1 MNTTEPMQLRL
12 EETVGA
18 FVRAREL
25 FPQAG
30 RVIVAVSGGA
40 DSMAL
45 LAFALR
51 RAGDWGCTVE
61 AAHVNHGLRG
71 AAADADE
78 AFVAAFCAEHDI
90 LLHRHS
96 PAAAGIPVPD
106 HPGEDWARRLRYD
119 WFEQLAAARGAVI
132 ATAHT
137 RTDQAETLLLRLARG
152 SGLRGAA
159 GIPVKRGC
167 FARPLLC
174 VERADTE
181 SYCCALGVPWVQD
194 ATNDGDDYARNRV
207 RHIAVPALETVNPAA
222 VRALSD
228 FCERMAAL
236 DGYFA
241 QKADTLLLQAAVPQG
256 WRLEPLCAADTPVRQ
271 AALLTILRRV
281 CDPSARRLELAE
293 ELLASGSGAVQLSPH
308 ARLRAGSGRIW
319 LEYPADAERLAAN
332 LCMPLE
338 PGEWALGDDF
348 CVKIEILDAKFVPL
362 GPDVYKKDLNSLAD
376 YAKIASSARLRTRQP
391 GDRFAPRG
399 RGVTKT
405 LHRYFI
411 EEKIPA
417 PRRAL
422 WPLAADGSRVLW
434 LWGAGF
440 AEGTQPGPDTRQI
453 IRITPIPRVEDV
465 L

>member
-1 MNTTEPMQLRL
+1 MNTTESAQPRL
-12 EETVGA
+12 EKEVGA
-18 FVRAREL
+18 FVRARGL

-78 AFVAAFCAEHDI
+78 AFVADFCARHGI
-90 LLHRHS
+90 RLHRHS
-96 PAAAGIPVPD
+96 PAAAGVPVPE

-119 WFEQLAAARGAVI
+119 WFERLAAARGAVI

-167 FARPLLC
+167 FVRPLLC

-181 SYCCALGVPWVQD
+181 AYCRALGVPWVQD
-194 ATNDGDDYARNRV
+194 ATNEADDYARNRV
-207 RHIAVPALETVNPAA
+207 RHRAIPALETVNPAA

-236 DGYFA
+236 DGYFT
-241 QKADTLLLQAAVPQG
+241 QKADTLLVRAAAPEG
-256 WRLEPLCAADTPVRQ
+256 WRLEELAAADEPVRQ
-271 AALLTILRRV
+271 AALLAILRRV
-281 CDPSARRLELAE
+281 CDPSARRLELAQR
-293 ELLASGSGAVQLSPH
+293 LLAAGQGAVQLSPQS
-308 ARLRAGSGRIW
+308 RLRAKNGRLW
-319 LEYPADAERLAAN
+319 LEHVGRKTTPAAAP
-332 LCMPLE
+332 CMPVA
-338 PGEWALGDDF
+338 PGEWALGGDF
-348 CVKIEILDAKFVPL
+348 CVKIQILDAKFAAFD
-362 GPDVYKKDLNSLAD
+362 PDVYKKDLNSLAD
-376 YAKIASSARLRTRQP
+376 YAKIASARLRTRQP

-417 PRRAL
+417 DQRPY
-422 WPLAADGSRVLW
+422 WPIVADGNRVLW

-440 AEGTQPGPDTRQI
+440 AEGTQPGADTDRI
-453 IRITPIPRVEDV
+453 IRITPILQLEERR
-465 L
+465 

>member
-12 EETVGA
+12 EEEVGT
-18 FVRAREL
+18 FIRARGL

-71 AAADADE
+71 ADADADE
-78 AFVAAFCAEHDI
+78 AFVAAFCAEQGI
-90 LLHRHS
+90 KIYRHS
-96 PAAAGIPVPD
+96 PAAAGVSVPE
-106 HPGEDWARRLRYD
+106 HPGEDWARRLRYG
-119 WFEQLAAARGAVI
+119 WFEQLAEAQGAVI

-159 GIPVKRGC
+159 GIPVRRSC
-167 FARPLLC
+167 FVRPFLC

-181 SYCCALGVPWVQD
+181 AYCRALGVPWVQD
-194 ATNDGDDYARNRV
+194 ATNDADEYARNRV
-207 RHIAVPALETVNPAA
+207 RHTAVPALETVNPAA
-222 VRALSD
+222 VRALSG

-241 QKADTLLLQAAVPQG
+241 QKADTLLLRAAAGDG
-256 WRLEPLCAADTPVRQ
+256 WRRDILLAADEPVRQ
-271 AALLTILRRV
+271 AALLAILRRA
-281 CDPSARRLELAE
+281 CDPSARRLELTE
-293 ELLASGSGAVQLSPH
+293 QLLAAGSGAVQLSPG
-308 ARLRAGSGRIW
+308 ARVRAKDGRLW
-319 LEYPADAERLAAN
+319 LERAEARTPPAAAP
-332 LCMPLE
+332 CMPLE
-338 PGEWALGDDF
+338 PGEWALGGDF
-348 CVKIEILDAKFVPL
+348 CVKIEILNANFASL
-362 GPDVYKKDLNSLAD
+362 APDVYKKDLNYLAD

-417 PRRAL
+417 VRRGL
-422 WPLAADGSRVLW
+422 WPLAADGDRVLW
-434 LWGAGF
+434 LWGVGF
-440 AEGTQPGPDTRQI
+440 AEGTQPGPDTDRL
-453 IRITPIPRVEDV
+453 IRITPIAQVEETT
-465 L
+465 